1 MCGQRGVETSSSA
14 AVMPASAIPARFD
27 TTTEVGPMAFSVA
40 DNASLWKQCLSAL
53 SQLYLSFISSA
64 SSQLHLSFI
73 SALSKLYRSVIAA
86 RTLRL
91 FPEPPPSGFVTTKKT
106 PKPSSSHCV
115 SARCS
120 SCLLPLWYLA
130 GDLFR
135 DQVRT
140 AIKYQVR
147 TIKYQVRMAIEY
159 FGGKKSG

>member
-14 AVMPASAIPARFD
+14 AVMPASAIPERFD
-27 TTTEVGPMAFSVA
+27 TTTGVGPMAFSVA

-73 SALSKLYRSVIAA
+73 SALSQLYRSVIAA

-120 SCLLPLWYLA
+120 SCLLRRKSKRGHVRYVPLRTLKRERRKERV
-130 GDLFR
+130 FR
-135 DQVRT
+135 RKD
-140 AIKYQVR
+140 
-147 TIKYQVRMAIEY
+147 
-159 FGGKKSG
+159 